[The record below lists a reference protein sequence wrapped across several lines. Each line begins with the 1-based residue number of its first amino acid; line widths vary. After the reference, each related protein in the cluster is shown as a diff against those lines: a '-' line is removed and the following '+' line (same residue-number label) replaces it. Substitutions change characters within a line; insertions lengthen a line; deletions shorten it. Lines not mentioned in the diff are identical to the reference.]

1 MNLIEHIWAALKAE
15 LHRQF
20 PDTNAIPG
28 APAAVQRVLAEHL
41 SAVWADIGP
50 EIMAELVESMPH
62 RVAALIEAEGWYTKY

>member
-1 MNLIEHIWAALKAE
+1 ME

-28 APAAVQRVLAEHL
+28 GLAAVQRVLAERL

-50 EIMAELVESMPH
+50 EIMAELVESMPR